1 MKKTIRLTES
11 DLHRIVKESVKR
23 TLNEA
28 RAGDIKINDIKGIE
42 QSIINAYQAQ
52 QELMYCDLPR
62 EAVEAAQEGDRI
74 DLHEEW
80 WRISQYLAQAL
91 RHMKSIKYYMGIP
104 TNHDGSDF
112 DLRQPDGYPY
122 PS

>member
-1 MKKTIRLTES
+1 MKQRIRLNES
-11 DLHRIVKESVKR
+11 DLHRIVKETVKR

-28 RAGDIKINDIKGIE
+28 RAGDIQINDIKGIE
-42 QSIINAYQAQ
+42 QSIINAYLAQ
-52 QELMYCDLPR
+52 QELMYCELPQ

-80 WRISQYLAQAL
+80 WRISQCLAQAL
-91 RHMKSIKYYMGIP
+91 RHMKPIKYYMGIP

-112 DLRQPDGYPY
+112 DLKQPSIQP
-122 PS
+122 